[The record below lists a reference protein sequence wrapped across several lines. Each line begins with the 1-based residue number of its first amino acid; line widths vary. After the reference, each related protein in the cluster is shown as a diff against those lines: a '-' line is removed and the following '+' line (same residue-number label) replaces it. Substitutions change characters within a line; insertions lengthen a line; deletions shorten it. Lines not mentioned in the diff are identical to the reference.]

1 MVEGREMRGRE
12 CRGERM
18 LKDSIK
24 DKCLWRSA
32 ASCISS
38 ILLSFYKFFFI
49 FLKLYFL
56 PLFFSFFL
64 FLFSF
69 LFALSFFL
77 GGQSSLCRNHLELS
91 KESRALEC
99 EACGTIEEE
108 MRMPEEAIIVDVPVG

>member
-1 MVEGREMRGRE
+1 MSWRENA
-12 CRGERM
+12 ERFHKRQVS
-18 LKDSIK
+18 LEER
-24 DKCLWRSA
+24 CLVHLLNS
-32 ASCISS
+32 
-38 ILLSFYKFFFI
+38 LSFYKFFFI

>member
-38 ILLSFYKFFFI
+38 RFFVFLQI
-49 FLKLYFL
+49 FLHFFKIIL
-56 PLFFSFFL
+56 PPAFLFFLSL
-64 FLFSF
+64 SFLFSF
-69 LFALSFFL
+69 CFELFFGGGKALCVETIWSFRKKAVL
-77 GGQSSLCRNHLELS
+77 SSAR
-91 KESRALEC
+91 RVAL
-99 EACGTIEEE
+99 
-108 MRMPEEAIIVDVPVG
+108 

>member
-38 ILLSFYKFFFI
+38 RFFVFLQI
-49 FLKLYFL
+49 FLHFFKIILP

-77 GGQSSLCRNHLELS
+77 GGKALCVETIWSFRKKAALSSAR
-91 KESRALEC
+91 RVAL
-99 EACGTIEEE
+99 
-108 MRMPEEAIIVDVPVG
+108 